1 MAEIVESFLIKAPSW
16 IISSNGAALSSRI
29 RLVRN
34 LSEFPFATSAN
45 LVQKKSVRE
54 KVFSTLESYFKSASI
69 DVCFIDAETLTERD
83 INILLG
89 LHLINYS
96 FSKDLKGKGLCLSKD
111 GSISILV
118 NEVDHIKIHVYS
130 ENLAFEKIYSKANSI
145 DDHLIQNLN
154 ISFSEELGFLTA
166 CPTNIGTA
174 LRASSILHIPS
185 VVATGEIND
194 IAKFLGR
201 KDIVIRGLFGN
212 EEGLGD
218 IFQLSNTE
226 TLGKTEEEIIGEVFN
241 VSEQLIKREKELR
254 KKLISSSSDEI
265 QDRVNKSKGII
276 SYAKFMS
283 LREAFEI
290 ISLFRMAKLAGLLP
304 EIELEKINNALLKIS
319 PEMIRAIDPNIKTT
333 QEENKLRAE
342 ILKQILNEK

>member
-1 MAEIVESFLIKAPSW
+1 MVEIVESFLIKAPSW

-111 GSISILV
+111 GNTSILV

>member
-1 MAEIVESFLIKAPSW
+1 MSEIVESFLIKPPSW
-16 IISSNGAALSSRI
+16 NISSNGVTLSSRV

-45 LVQKKSVRE
+45 LIQKKSVRE
-54 KVFSTLESYFKSASI
+54 KVFSTLESYFKSAGI
-69 DVCFIDAETLTERD
+69 NVDFIEAETLTERD

-89 LHLINYS
+89 LRLINYS

-111 GSISILV
+111 GSISIV
-118 NEVDHIKIHVYS
+118 INEVDHIKIHIYS

-145 DDHLIQNLN
+145 DDYLIENLN

-185 VVATGEIND
+185 IVTTGEIND

-201 KDIVIRGLFGN
+201 KDIMIRGLFGN

-218 IFQLSNTE
+218 VFQLSNTE
-226 TLGKTEEEIIGEVFN
+226 TLGKTEEEIIGEVYN
-241 VSEQLIKREKELR
+241 VSEQLIKREEELR
-254 KKLISSSSDEI
+254 NKFVSSSPEEV
-265 QDRVNKSKGII
+265 QDRINKSQGII
-276 SYAKFMS
+276 KYAKFLS
-283 LREAFEI
+283 LHEAFEI

-304 EIELEKINNALLKIS
+304 EIELEKINTALLKIS
-319 PEMIRAIDPNIKTT
+319 PEMIKAIDPKIKTT
-333 QEENKLRAE
+333 QEENKLRAA
-342 ILKQILNEK
+342 ILKQILNEE

>member
-1 MAEIVESFLIKAPSW
+1 MAEIVESFLINAPSW
-16 IISSNGAALSSRI
+16 IISSNGAALTSRI

-69 DVCFIDAETLTERD
+69 DVCFIEAETLTERD

>member
-1 MAEIVESFLIKAPSW
+1 MVEIVESFLIKAPSW

-69 DVCFIDAETLTERD
+69 DVCFIEAETLTERD

-254 KKLISSSSDEI
+254 KKLISSSPDEI

>member
-1 MAEIVESFLIKAPSW
+1 MVEIVESFLIKAPSW

-69 DVCFIDAETLTERD
+69 DVCFIEAETLTERD

>member
-16 IISSNGAALSSRI
+16 IISSNGVALSSRI

-69 DVCFIDAETLTERD
+69 DVCFIEAETLTERD

-254 KKLISSSSDEI
+254 KKLISSSPDEI

-319 PEMIRAIDPNIKTT
+319 HEMIRAIDPNIKTT